1 MPKSI
6 HLPRLL
12 ALAALALLAVLIAAS
27 PGSAHG
33 KRTTERL
40 VVRGTDT
47 VKDVPCPG
55 GICLELADGAFHGT
69 PVGSGAYTGAM
80 KLDFA
85 GAFPNGE
92 GGVCAPISGTITLGD
107 GTPDRLV
114 LAVSGDSCQEG
125 AGNPA
130 SSSFT
135 QLARWTV
142 KSGTGVYAKARG
154 RGLMTSGEGADDRE
168 RMTMIGSITR

>member
-12 ALAALALLAVLIAAS
+12 ALTVLALAALLVVAS

-55 GICLELADGAFHGT
+55 GICLELADGAFQGT
-69 PVGSGAYTGAM
+69 PVGTGAYTGAM

-92 GGVCAPISGTITLGD
+92 GGLCAPVAGTITLGT

-114 LAVSGDSCQEG
+114 LAVDADSCQDG

-130 SSSFT
+130 TSSFT
-135 QLARWTV
+135 GVGRWSV
-142 KSGTGVYAKARG
+142 ESGTGAYAKARG
-154 RGLMTSGEGADDRE
+154 RGLATFIEDAGDRE
-168 RMTMIGSITR
+168 QLTLVGSITR

>member
-12 ALAALALLAVLIAAS
+12 ALAALALAALLLVAS

-47 VKDVPCPG
+47 VQDVPCPG
-55 GICLELADGAFHGT
+55 GLCLELADGAFHGT
-69 PVGSGAYTGAM
+69 PVGTGAYTGAM
-80 KLDFA
+80 KLDLA
-85 GAFPNGE
+85 AAFPNGE
-92 GGVCAPISGTITLGD
+92 GGLCAPVAGTITLGS
-107 GTPDRLV
+107 GTPGRLV
-114 LAVSGDSCQEG
+114 LAVAGNSCQDG

-130 SSSFT
+130 TASFT
-135 QLARWTV
+135 GLARWSV
-142 KSGTGVYAKARG
+142 KSGTGAYAKARG
-154 RGLMTSGEGADDRE
+154 HGLMTSVEGADDQE
-168 RMTMIGSITR
+168 HMTLIGSVTR